1 MLTGRQT
8 LTSIERA
15 IAQLHGEEGQ
25 LDQALRSAVGE
36 AERLRKERGEA
47 LRELARVKLDELMA
61 GRLVNQLDA
70 GERRA
75 MQILDDYRMRI
86 AATAE
91 RRGGLLQ
98 EVTSAEGERDGAAAA
113 VEAAL
118 ESVETLRAE
127 AEARVRDTAPWYAA
141 KEAFDAA
148 DRIATEA
155 ERKAQSSETELGA
168 KKKPYDDDPLF
179 AYLWHRRFGTSEYR
193 AGNLARVIDRAV
205 ADFIGYADARPNYAA
220 LMEIPLRLREHANA
234 RRASA
239 IEMQEALARIER
251 QAMIEGGIETEE
263 QVLAEARHRLAIAD
277 DTVEKKRALLSKIDE
292 ERAKLVAGGTD
303 PSYNEALV
311 TVTASDS
318 SDDIAT
324 LYREAQRTPS
334 DADEAI
340 VRRLER
346 IDAQVAKIDSEIAAL
361 RRSAQ
366 ELARR
371 RLEVERVRD
380 RFRSAGYDHPRGTF
394 GNDGDIAEVLKRVL
408 AGAVKSGV
416 LWDILRQ
423 GYGSRPPRG
432 RPDFGSP
439 SFPFPFPLPGG
450 GTIGSA
456 GGGWR
461 EPSSRGGWRPGSS
474 DHDGGRDDDGF
485 TTGGSF

>member
-1 MLTGRQT
+1 M
-8 LTSIERA
+8 
-15 IAQLHGEEGQ
+15 
-25 LDQALRSAVGE
+25 
-36 AERLRKERGEA
+36 
-47 LRELARVKLDELMA
+47 
-61 GRLVNQLDA
+61 
-70 GERRA
+70 
-75 MQILDDYRMRI
+75 
-86 AATAE
+86 
-91 RRGGLLQ
+91 
-98 EVTSAEGERDGAAAA
+98 
-113 VEAAL
+113 
-118 ESVETLRAE
+118 
-127 AEARVRDTAPWYAA
+127 
-141 KEAFDAA
+141 
-148 DRIATEA
+148 
-155 ERKAQSSETELGA
+155 
-168 KKKPYDDDPLF
+168 
-179 AYLWHRRFGTSEYR
+179 
-193 AGNLARVIDRAV
+193 
-205 ADFIGYADARPNYAA
+205 
-220 LMEIPLRLREHANA
+220 
-234 RRASA
+234 
-239 IEMQEALARIER
+239 
-251 QAMIEGGIETEE
+251 
-263 QVLAEARHRLAIAD
+263 
-277 DTVEKKRALLSKIDE
+277 
-292 ERAKLVAGGTD
+292 AGGTD

-324 LYREAQRTPS
+324 LYREAHGTPS